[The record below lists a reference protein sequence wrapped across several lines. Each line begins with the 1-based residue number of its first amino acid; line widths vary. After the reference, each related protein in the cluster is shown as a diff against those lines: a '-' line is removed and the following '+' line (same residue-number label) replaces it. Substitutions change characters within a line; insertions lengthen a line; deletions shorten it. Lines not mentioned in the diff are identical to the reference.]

1 MPLYSHSRISTFES
15 CPLKYK
21 FSYIDKLE
29 AELGNSI
36 EAFMGSMVHMVLE
49 RLYTDLKFLKIPK
62 KEELIKLYNKEW
74 KKNYD
79 DSIVIVRKNYDAENY
94 RKMGEKYISDY
105 YDHYHPFDRAKTIGC
120 EMRITVELKPGY
132 TLQGYIDRLSF
143 KEDGVYEIHDYK
155 TSGHL
160 PSQEDIENDRQL
172 ALYSLAVRKMFPDVE
187 RVILIWHY
195 LAFDKELRT
204 EKSEGD
210 LEALKKEII
219 SRIYEIENSH
229 EFKPKESPLCNW
241 CQYQPI
247 CPRRKHLFKNE
258 EASPEE
264 FAQEDGVEL
273 ANTYFKLSQKKKEIE
288 TQMDEVKDRIYK
300 YADRNNVDTLYGS
313 SVKIRVWKGESVKIT
328 DNEEKREELINVL
341 KDINLYNELLKLD
354 TYKLSKMFRTGQ
366 ISQIN
371 QSLIKPYISKEPIYR
386 LYPSRFDWPGD

>member
-1 MPLYSHSRISTFES
+1 MPTYSHSRIGTFES

-36 EAFMGSMVHMVLE
+36 EAFMGSMVHTVLE
-49 RLYTDLKFLKIPK
+49 KLYTDLKFQKLPK
-62 KEELIKLYNKEW
+62 KQELLDFYNKEW

-79 DSIVIVRKNYDAENY
+79 DSIVIVRKEYDAENY
-94 RKMGEKYISDY
+94 RKMGESYISDY
-105 YDHYHPFDRAKTIGC
+105 YDRYSPFNDSKTIGC
-120 EMRITVELKPGY
+120 EMRVIIELKPGY

-143 KEDGVYEIHDYK
+143 KENGIYEIHDYK

-160 PSQEDIENDRQL
+160 PSQWDIENDRQL
-172 ALYSLAVRKMFPDVE
+172 ALYSLAVRRMFPDVE

-204 EKSEGD
+204 EKSNED

-219 SRIYEIENSH
+219 SKIDEIEQTQSF
-229 EFKPKESPLCNW
+229 EPKESALCNW
-241 CQYQPI
+241 CEYQPI

-264 FAQEDGVEL
+264 FVHEDGVEL
-273 ANTYFKLSQKKKEIE
+273 ANRYFKLSQQKKEIE
-288 TQMDEVKDRIYK
+288 TQMDEVKDSIFK

-313 SVKIRVWKGESVKIT
+313 SVKIRVWKGESIKVT
-328 DNEEKREELINVL
+328 DDEEKREELIKIL
-341 KDINLYNELLKLD
+341 KEINLYEELLKLD
-354 TYKLSKMFRTGQ
+354 TFKLSKMIRNGQ

-371 QSLIKPYISKEPIYR
+371 QSLLKPYLSREPIYR
-386 LYPSRFDWPGD
+386 LYPSRFDWPRD